1 MDKFIRRQRGG
12 TILGLIIGLMVGL
25 GIAVVVALVITN
37 STLPFTD
44 KMGKPDKSP
53 ATGATQAVD
62 PNKPLYGN
70 KDPIREAAKAFNK
83 PPESKPPE
91 ETPPAEI
98 ITAEE
103 AVKKSDTA
111 AAKPDSK
118 GAANK
123 TAATKEDV
131 GEARPNASTKADAS
145 ATPATPATPA
155 TLYYLQ
161 AGAFRD
167 QNDAEGIRA
176 KLALLGFEA
185 RITERPSENGALYR
199 VRIGPL
205 SQLET
210 MNRARTKLAENGI
223 DAAVIRSTK

>member
-1 MDKFIRRQRGG
+1 MNKFIHRQHGG

-53 ATGATQAVD
+53 ATSSTQATD

-70 KDPIREAAKAFNK
+70 KEPVREAAKAFNK

-91 ETPPAEI
+91 ETPPAEVQ
-98 ITAEE
+98 TAEE

-123 TAATKEDV
+123 AVATKEDA
-131 GEARPNASTKADAS
+131 GEARPNASAKADAS
-145 ATPATPATPA
+145 GTPATPA